1 MTARVQ
7 LGVLAAPIV
16 ALSIG
21 IWAEFADLGPL
32 LLLAVAL
39 PAMAVSGISVALAYG
54 ARPLALVLTGAAV
67 GFATFAI
74 AEGLYLSIHYARG
87 GTLDF
92 ESLNSQPAMAAALF
106 GIHVAVGILAGLA
119 LGCAGAVV
127 AYVAAARGRAVSR
140 TA

>member
-1 MTARVQ
+1 MTERVR

-16 ALSIG
+16 ALGIG
-21 IWAEFADLGPL
+21 VWAEFADLSPP

-39 PAMAVSGISVALAYG
+39 PAMALTLLSVALAFEM
-54 ARPLALVLTGAAV
+54 RPLPLLLTGVAI
-67 GFATFAI
+67 GLLTFAL

-92 ESLNSQPAMAAALF
+92 ESLDSQPAMAAALF
-106 GIHVAVGILAGLA
+106 GIHVAVGTLAGLA

-127 AYVAAARGRAVSR
+127 AFALGVRGRLTSR
-140 TA
+140 LA